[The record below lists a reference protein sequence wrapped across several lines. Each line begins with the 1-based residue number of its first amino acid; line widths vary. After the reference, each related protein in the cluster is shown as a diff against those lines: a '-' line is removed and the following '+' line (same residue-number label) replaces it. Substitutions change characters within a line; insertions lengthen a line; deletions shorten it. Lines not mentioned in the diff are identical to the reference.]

1 MSLFGKGFRLTLA
14 AALCSDKALSDHLT
28 QPRASKGIV
37 FFGPRRLF
45 LPFPENGVWRVG
57 LESRLITD
65 GKRTRASSL
74 VPLDDLMI

>member
-1 MSLFGKGFRLTLA
+1 MNSTRWAAHRQKQEFPGKGFRLTLA
-14 AALCSDKALSDHLT
+14 AALCSDKDLSDHLT

-65 GKRTRASSL
+65 GK
-74 VPLDDLMI
+74 